1 MNPLKLL
8 WSFSGRIGRLAY
20 LGGTFLNIAWAVAA
34 IAVLSYFDQGPKPPE
49 LPSPIVVSVFFA
61 GFILLIWAKFALAA
75 KRFHDV
81 GDSGWL
87 SLLLVVPFVGFF
99 ALVYLLV
106 VRGQDHDNAYGPA
119 RSSGLPSSAT
129 FPAV

>member
-8 WSFSGRIGRLAY
+8 WSFYGRIGRLAY

-34 IAVLSYFDQGPKPPE
+34 IAVLAHFDQGPKSGGPPN
-49 LPSPIVVSVFFA
+49 PIVVSIFLA
-61 GFILLIWAKFALAA
+61 GFVLFIWSKFALAA
-75 KRFHDV
+75 KRFQDL

-87 SLLLVVPFVGFF
+87 SLLLIVPLISVF
-99 ALVYLLV
+99 AFVYLLV

-119 RSSGLPSSAT
+119 QRAAVGLEPARS
-129 FPAV
+129 